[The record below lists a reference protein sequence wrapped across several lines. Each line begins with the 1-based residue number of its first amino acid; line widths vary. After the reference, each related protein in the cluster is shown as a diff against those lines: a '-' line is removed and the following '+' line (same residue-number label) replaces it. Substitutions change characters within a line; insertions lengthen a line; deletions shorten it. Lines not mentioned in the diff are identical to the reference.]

1 MMNKF
6 WLFFLSIRWQDIVDI
21 LLNSYIL
28 FRLYVLFR
36 GTNAL
41 RVFIGI
47 AFLLFFQRIAFLIG
61 LTLTSWAIQGITGV
75 AALIIIVIFRNEIR
89 SVFQTKNFKTVFWG
103 TPQKTVSTPVEI
115 IADSV
120 YEMAQKHI
128 GALIVFPGKEDLKE
142 LVQSGLPW
150 QGLISKEMLTSI
162 FWHDNPVHD
171 GAIIIQDDRVT
182 QVGVILPLSQQ
193 KNLPSSFGTRH
204 RAAVGMAENSD
215 ALVIV
220 VSEEKGNV
228 VVAYGS
234 KIIEVKQK
242 KALERRIQKHIG
254 VRISK
259 KNDSGKERFSLGIAA
274 LVCVLFVTWV
284 WFTITR
290 GLDTMTSFEVPVEY
304 MNRNPE
310 MEIVDTSI
318 NKARLHLSGPDIL
331 IKSIR
336 PEQVRVKLDMS
347 NAVAG
352 PNTFAFNA
360 ENITLPPG
368 IVLKKI
374 EPSVVDVTLDMIIT
388 KEVPI
393 QVDWAGKLN
402 KSLILTNIKLDANRI
417 QLTGS
422 RLALENISTLYTEK
436 VFLDQ
441 IDKSGLI
448 TVKLL
453 IDSSLKI
460 AQGFQDTVTVTYTVK
475 EREQKSVK

>member
-1 MMNKF
+1 
-6 WLFFLSIRWQDIVDI
+6 
-21 LLNSYIL
+21 
-28 FRLYVLFR
+28 
-36 GTNAL
+36 
-41 RVFIGI
+41 
-47 AFLLFFQRIAFLIG
+47 
-61 LTLTSWAIQGITGV
+61 
-75 AALIIIVIFRNEIR
+75 
-89 SVFQTKNFKTVFWG
+89 
-103 TPQKTVSTPVEI
+103 
-115 IADSV
+115 
-120 YEMAQKHI
+120 
-128 GALIVFPGKEDLKE
+128 
-142 LVQSGLPW
+142 
-150 QGLISKEMLTSI
+150 
-162 FWHDNPVHD
+162 
-171 GAIIIQDDRVT
+171 
-182 QVGVILPLSQQ
+182 
-193 KNLPSSFGTRH
+193 
-204 RAAVGMAENSD
+204 
-215 ALVIV
+215 V

-228 VVAYGS
+228 VVASGS